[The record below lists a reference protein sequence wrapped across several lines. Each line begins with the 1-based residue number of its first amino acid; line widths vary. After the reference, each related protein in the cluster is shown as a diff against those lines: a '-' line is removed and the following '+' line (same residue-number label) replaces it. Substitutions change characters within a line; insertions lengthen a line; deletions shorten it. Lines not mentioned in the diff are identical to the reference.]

1 MCDEFATL
9 FYSFVLHHFSDVQLA
24 IEQRRKEMQER
35 EKLKA
40 ENKRLLALEQQ
51 YVQSLERLGFEK
63 EQLEQE
69 RRKLQVLQQQQQNV
83 ANQFDREISIQ
94 IEELEL
100 KRREL
105 RRYEHEKEKLLEKE
119 KEIELAG
126 KRLIENRSKQEQIKA
141 DFDSL
146 ENKEEKIE
154 LDEFER
160 LEEAVMKDKS
170 EEEEDKSEELS
181 QKENTS
187 KEVRSKTPEAL
198 MEEFESIEE
207 DLRHA
212 LYF

>member
-1 MCDEFATL
+1 
-9 FYSFVLHHFSDVQLA
+9 
-24 IEQRRKEMQER
+24 MQEK

-126 KRLIENRSKQEQIKA
+126 RRLSENRNRQEQIKA
-141 DFDSL
+141 DFNSL

-160 LEEAVMKDKS
+160 LEEAVMKDKTG
-170 EEEEDKSEELS
+170 EEEDIIDGRLQKEEDLKELS
-181 QKENTS
+181 SRRNEN
-187 KEVRSKTPEAL
+187 V
-198 MEEFESIEE
+198 MEGFDGIEE
-207 DLRHA
+207 DLRYH
-212 LYF
+212 LYL

>member
-1 MCDEFATL
+1 
-9 FYSFVLHHFSDVQLA
+9 
-24 IEQRRKEMQER
+24 MQEK

-40 ENKRLLALEQQ
+40 ENKRLLALEEQ
-51 YVQSLERLGFEK
+51 YVQSLERLSFEK

-105 RRYEHEKEKLLEKE
+105 RQYEHEKEKLLEKE

-126 KRLIENRSKQEQIKA
+126 KRLIENRSKQQQIKA
-141 DFDSL
+141 DYDSL
-146 ENKEEKIE
+146 QHKEAIIE

-160 LEEAVMKDKS
+160 LEEAVNMTNHKELNGSS
-170 EEEEDKSEELS
+170 EISVDIAEVKLH
-181 QKENTS
+181 ENSTD
-187 KEVRSKTPEAL
+187 VDAL
-198 MEEFESIEE
+198 DGIEE
-207 DLRHA
+207 DLR
-212 LYF
+212 

>member
-1 MCDEFATL
+1 
-9 FYSFVLHHFSDVQLA
+9 
-24 IEQRRKEMQER
+24 MQEK

-40 ENKRLLALEQQ
+40 ENKRLLALEHQ
-51 YVQSLERLGFEK
+51 YVQSLERLSFEK

-126 KRLIENRSKQEQIKA
+126 KRLVENRSKQDQIQA
-141 DFDSL
+141 DFVSL
-146 ENKEEKIE
+146 QHKEAKIE

-160 LEEAVMKDKS
+160 LEEVVMSGKEGEEATAIADVPTKS
-170 EEEEDKSEELS
+170 TEVTSPGK
-181 QKENTS
+181 NTG
-187 KEVRSKTPEAL
+187 
-198 MEEFESIEE
+198 EEFDSIEE
-207 DLRHA
+207 DLRYLGLDDDILFA
-212 LYF
+212 